1 MRKGK
6 IIRQVRMIRIR
17 YYKGIDSITSYI
29 VEDEVGR
36 LSEGGNTIFVTP
48 EYSKAQVEKMVLES
62 LGRANPGSVVV
73 KGQQMDM
80 SLSAS
85 FVSGDVTSFIRLASD
100 IISTCGRTKINPGG
114 DVELRNAIYSVLT
127 EYREDFRKL
136 AGFAGHYEY
145 INGLINIIG
154 DFVRYGIGPD
164 ELRAAIDASGDDN
177 EEYKA
182 KISDIAFLMEK
193 LELMNETYDLSL
205 MTDPIKDAADLLAEL
220 AGTPDRLKLRRYR
233 HVMDLVSSRF
243 VVIGFGSARLLTPH
257 ESMFIRALSDMG
269 ADIVFYTLAAP
280 SDKTGLG
287 IYSVGN
293 AFIDIMRTDYEAQ
306 IEEYI
311 PDRKAEAGT
320 VTRCIESYV
329 ASDTSLLP
337 DKDMVREKIVLSQIS
352 DADDRI
358 GYVMN
363 EIVDLTRNRGYR
375 YKDIRIVCCDDDL
388 MSSVTSVAEAFGLD
402 LFIDRK
408 VDLIDTV
415 IPMFAETIL
424 MLPLSGYSLDVVL
437 RAMYSGM
444 LKIPPYLADSFD
456 NYCRLKAITD
466 GRRLFSES
474 LFRDKGKDG
483 ETGKSAVNDRI
494 PMVYIHENTVT
505 VNGEVL
511 AEGLYPAGDVFWDHI
526 IDEKIRP
533 LKKIADEIYS
543 ASTLSAKAK
552 LLSDYLDSNRLFIES
567 LRDEL
572 LEQKMDTPAQA
583 LVRGYDEIMKLLAS
597 FAHEMN
603 DVPIS
608 QSAMINLVRTDMK
621 NKTEGTIP
629 LRVDSVEITT
639 PGRAYISPCKVLF
652 IIGADRSN
660 FPSGRISDGII
671 SSDELKTLAGSLK
684 DISLPDKT
692 ESTLKEQYV
701 SSCLMMGTA
710 TDLIYMVHE
719 YGAAVSRVFDFFKE
733 YEEGDDWKI
742 PANNFK
748 FFTYETPVERRFHF
762 EDARIL
768 AEDMSVFARSQMRCS
783 VSALEQFNNCHFQ
796 YMAERM
802 IRAKEREDN
811 TEVKANA
818 IGTVIHAMFENGL
831 KDLGFKS
838 GDDLK
843 AYCDRYIEDGVF
855 DEGELDR
862 ITETTFA
869 QAVTPKDVP
878 SAYDQD
884 GNIAGLFEHREGYK
898 IKRIFRWMYPEVIKD
913 CRDTGFVPSGFELE
927 LGKGDYE
934 FNIKTDNGM
943 TFIFNGYID
952 RFDIRKEADGVSS
965 VRVVDYKT
973 GKKTIS
979 MTELAEGT
987 QIQLPA
993 YSYVL
998 MQGLNKE
1005 GVNGRLSNYG
1015 YLPVNLSTAK
1025 GKPLEFKP
1033 RMLFDEAVTTGK
1045 KGERNAVLSDNIDV
1059 LAGYAMETVRHS
1071 CNGIS
1076 EGMAD
1081 ALVSP
1086 AGKCDYCTYRGLC
1099 GNNASRPARRA
1110 DSDLIPE
1117 DYSSTSADSAKA
1129 LIDNFKD
1136 SMGLGEE

>member
-1 MRKGK
+1 
-6 IIRQVRMIRIR
+6 MIRIR
-17 YYKGIDSITSYI
+17 YYKGIDSITPYI
-29 VEDEVGR
+29 IRDEAGR
-36 LSEGGNTIFVTP
+36 LSEGGSTVFVTP
-48 EYSKAQVEKMVLES
+48 EYSKAQVEKMVLEE
-62 LGRANPGSVVV
+62 LGRTNPEPVAV
-73 KGQQMDM
+73 KGKQLDM
-80 SLSAS
+80 NLSSS
-85 FVSGDVTSFIRLASD
+85 FTSGDVTSFIRLATD
-100 IISTCGRTKINPGG
+100 ILSSCGRTKIAPGG

-127 EYREDFRKL
+127 GYREDFKKL

-154 DFVRYGIGPD
+154 DFVRYGIGPR
-164 ELRAAIDASGDDN
+164 ELRDAVNAPGNDN

-205 MTDPIKDAADLLAEL
+205 MTDPIKDAADVLTEL
-220 AGTPDRLKLRRYR
+220 AGDEDKLGRRRFR
-233 HVMDLVSSRF
+233 HVKDLVSSRF

-257 ESMFIRALSDMG
+257 EGMFIRALSDMG
-269 ADIVFYTLAAP
+269 ADIVFYTLADP
-280 SDKTGLG
+280 SDKTGSG

-293 AFIDIMRTDYEAQ
+293 SFIDIMRTDYEADV
-306 IEEYI
+306 EEYS
-311 PDRKAEAGT
+311 PDKGEENDFIS
-320 VTRCIESYV
+320 RCIESYIS
-329 ASDTSLLP
+329 SDSSCLP
-337 DKDMVREKIVLSQIS
+337 GRDEVEKNIVLSQIT
-352 DADDRI
+352 DVDDRI

-363 EIVDLTRNRGYR
+363 EIVDLTRNKGYR

-388 MSSVTSVAEAFGLD
+388 MSSVTSVAEVFGLD
-402 LFIDRK
+402 LFIDKK

-424 MLPLSGYSLDVVL
+424 MLPLTGYKVDVVL

-444 LKIPPYLADSFD
+444 LKIPPYLADAFD

-466 GRRLFSES
+466 GRRLFSEIF
-474 LFRDKGKDG
+474 FRDKKTDD
-483 ETGKSAVNDRI
+483 TGKASVNDRI
-494 PMVYIHENTVT
+494 PMVYIYENTVT
-505 VNGEVL
+505 VNGEL
-511 AEGLYPAGDVFWDHI
+511 LPEGLYPAGDIFWDHI
-526 IDEKIRP
+526 IEEKIRP

-543 ASTLSAKAK
+543 ASTLSAKAI
-552 LLSDYLDSNRLFIES
+552 LLSGYLDSNRLFIEA

-572 LEQKMDTPAQA
+572 LEQKMDTAAQA

-603 DVPIS
+603 DVPITQAS
-608 QSAMINLVRTDMK
+608 TINLVRTDMK

-639 PGRAYISPCKVLF
+639 PGRAYISPCKILF

-692 ESTLKEQYV
+692 DSTLKEQYV

-710 TDLIYMVHE
+710 TDRIYMVHE

-733 YEEGDDWKI
+733 YIEGDDRKI
-742 PANNFK
+742 PANNYK
-748 FFTYETPVERRFHF
+748 FRAYETAVKKRFDF
-762 EDARIL
+762 IVSRI
-768 AEDMSVFARSQMRCS
+768 AEEDMSVFAKSQMRCS
-783 VSALEQFNNCHFQ
+783 VSALEQFNNCHFR

-831 KDLGFKS
+831 KDLGLKS
-838 GDDLK
+838 GADLK
-843 AYCDRYIEDGVF
+843 DYCDRFIKDNVF
-855 DEGELDR
+855 DESELDR
-862 ITETTFA
+862 MTETTFA
-869 QAVTPKDVP
+869 QAVNPKDVP

-884 GNIAGLFEHREGYK
+884 GKISGLFERREGYK
-898 IKRIFRWMYPEVIKD
+898 IKRIFRWMYPEIIKE
-913 CRDTGFVPSGFELE
+913 CRDTGFVPSGFEKE

-943 TFIFNGYID
+943 NFIFNGYID
-952 RFDIRKEADGVSS
+952 RFDMREESDGVRS
-965 VRVVDYKT
+965 VRIVDYKT

-1005 GVNGRLSNYG
+1005 GISSRLSNYG
-1015 YLPVNLSTAK
+1015 YLPLNLGTAK
-1025 GKPLEFKP
+1025 DKKLEFKP
-1033 RMLFDEAVTTGK
+1033 RMLFEEGVTSGK
-1045 KGERNAVLSDNIDV
+1045 KGENYKVLSDNIDV
-1059 LAGYAMETVRHS
+1059 LTGYAMETVKRS
-1071 CNGIS
+1071 CNDIAG
-1076 EGMAD
+1076 GMAD
-1081 ALVSP
+1081 ARVNP
-1086 AGKCDYCTYRGLC
+1086 AGNCDYCPYRGLC
-1099 GNNASRPARRA
+1099 GNNASRPVKRS

-1117 DYSSTSADSAKA
+1117 DYSSSSADSTKK

-1136 SMGLGEE
+1136 SMGIGDE